1 MLHSNLDSARPGC
14 QHWFCEPGG
23 MALIHSSKQPRSAA
37 VSPPVQRVPERPR
50 ARAIPAIVDDVLAA
64 SGTPLDSAARE
75 LSSRFAGY
83 DFSRARVHTDPRA
96 ADSVRAVNAL
106 AYTVGDHMVFG
117 AGQYQP
123 QTAAGRRLLA
133 HEMTHVVQQSAGA
146 SRAFAPRRISA
157 PGDAAEQEADRVAD
171 AVLAGPLL
179 APLRLAASPGAVLQR
194 QSAGDEPAQ
203 QPPAPAQP
211 QPQPA
216 QPQQPPAQATPQPSA
231 TAQVPSTS
239 TAGTA
244 SSGATA
250 AGPASA
256 WNFAIPYIHFDL
268 LDFHASQYYSAYVGL
283 SRNDNPNFANQSP
296 LPVRTPANTRT
307 PGGWPVIGGML
318 DWTFY
323 NKFYIDS
330 AAAPFPG
337 VPSQLAAT
345 ADIRYVTTNGTV
357 LFDEHFADP
366 SPRYLPP
373 LGTHPYDLRTT
384 PFWFRNAHQISED
397 GLLSWD
403 ASLTI
408 STGQPN
414 PGYRVE
420 VAPTSM
426 PGCLDE
432 AAIMANVRRS
442 VSRVREAATG
452 EPAWVYRVSAT
463 SSGPQVEGRMD
474 VIRPDGQ
481 PGGNRVFRSSC
492 RALSEAFGLVIS
504 LAADWE
510 SPSLNNQGTRTI
522 TGSQRVPFRAPP
534 ATP

>member
-1 MLHSNLDSARPGC
+1 
-14 QHWFCEPGG
+14 
-23 MALIHSSKQPRSAA
+23 
-37 VSPPVQRVPERPR
+37 VQRAPERPR

-83 DFSRARVHTDPRA
+83 DFSHARVHTDTRA

-146 SRAFAPRRISA
+146 SRTLAPRRISA

-171 AVLAGPLL
+171 AVLAGPLV

-194 QSAGDEPAQ
+194 QAAGDE
-203 QPPAPAQP
+203 P

-216 QPQQPPAQATPQPSA
+216 QPAQPQATPQPSA

-268 LDFHASQYYSAYVGL
+268 LDFYASLYYSAYVGL
-283 SRNDNPNFANQSP
+283 KRNDNPNFVANLNP
-296 LPVRTPANTRT
+296 GPVHTPANTRT

-345 ADIRYVTTNGTV
+345 ADIKYVTTNGTV

-373 LGTHPYDLRTT
+373 LGTYPSYLTTT

-403 ASLTI
+403 SSLTI

-414 PGYRVE
+414 PGVRIE
-420 VAPTSM
+420 FPAPVRCVNPASF
-426 PGCLDE
+426 
-432 AAIMANVRRS
+432 MAELRRLS
-442 VSRVREAATG
+442 PRLREAAAG
-452 EPAWVYRVSAT
+452 EPAWLYRVSVQP
-463 SSGPQVEGRMD
+463 SGTAMEGRID
-474 VIRPDGQ
+474 KINPAGQ
-481 PGGNRVFRSSC
+481 PAGQRVLTASC
-492 RALSEAFGLVIS
+492 ADLQAALPLVIALLS
-504 LAADWE
+504 DWE
-510 SPSLNNQGTRTI
+510 DPALNNQGTRTI
-522 TGSQRVPFRAPP
+522 TGSQRVPFRASP